1 MTIRTNIPGATQY
14 AIQSAISAYADEAYT
29 NAKKLNATGIAGTNP
44 DIDVNTE
51 TFVGQMR
58 WRKPLN
64 PKINTASITNP
75 ADGLLT
81 DTSTDHS
88 MYVKTVRTHGA
99 KKINMVQVVSQE
111 DGLAQIAKDFVE
123 TRNQDESDAILS
135 VCKGVAIAELL
146 NGTATGSGATGL
158 GGQSFDN
165 DPTDARYGFYIDL
178 AGNAPVVAATT
189 AIQGAARAENFLK
202 ALAMGY
208 KDYEPEYAY
217 LVVSP
222 EVLMSLRSANMVDE
236 DRVVEANVEMSTI
249 LGGKFRLLPT
259 RASQGLTNAQWL
271 KFNGAASG
279 AGVDLVGTKTSFI
292 ILPGSVAFQG
302 LSVPEPVEMDRDAS
316 AYLGGGTTEIW
327 YRWGYVAQP
336 RGYTWNGSQEQFADP
351 ADFMKVGPDANN
363 MGLLTAATIAATT
376 RGTWVR
382 KSTSALSLGILPVFH
397 G

>member
-1 MTIRTNIPGATQY
+1 MTIRTDVPGATQY

-29 NAKKLNATGIAGTNP
+29 NAVKLNSTGIAGTNP

-64 PKINTASITNP
+64 PVINVAS
-75 ADGLLT
+75 LT
-81 DTSTDHS
+81 DATDGILTTTSTDHS
-88 MYVKTVRTHGA
+88 MYVKSVRTHGA

-123 TRNQDESDAILS
+123 TRNQDEHNAILS

-146 NGTATGSGATGL
+146 NGTASASGATGL

-165 DPTDARYGFYIDL
+165 DPTDKKYGFYVDL
-178 AGNAPVVAATT
+178 GNVAPVIAATT
-189 AIQGAARAENFLK
+189 AVQGAARAEGFLK

-208 KDYEPEYAY
+208 KDYEPTFAY
-217 LVVSP
+217 LCVSP
-222 EVLMSLRSANMVDE
+222 EVLMSLRSANMVDS
-236 DRVVEANVEMSTI
+236 DKVTEANVEMSTI

-259 RASQGLTNAQWL
+259 RAAQSLTNAQWL

-292 ILPGSVAFQG
+292 ILPGSIAFQG
-302 LSVPEPVEMDRDAS
+302 LNVPDSVEMDRDAS
-316 AYLGGGTTEIW
+316 AYMGGGTTELW

-336 RGYTWNGSQEQFADP
+336 RGYTWNGSQEKFASD
-351 ADFMKVGPDANN
+351 ADYMSVGPNAAS
-363 MGLLTAATIAATT
+363 MGVLTAATIDANT